1 MNDTKKIFMLGVL
14 GSLLILGMAY
24 AYAENQTA
32 SQPLT
37 LSIISEKALSGTAG
51 DFTTVNA
58 QINNSGSQSISDITT
73 YISLVDESN
82 KMPVD
87 LEDWS
92 AEKGLFIGTIDSGQ
106 TLPLNWKIHFVKA
119 GKYSLVIVAQT
130 AGQEIPQVSSIVH
143 FTVKPKLNLNP
154 GQVLPV
160 ALGTPIVL
168 LFMLLLLNYKRNLHK
183 SN

>member
-58 QINNSGSQSISDITT
+58 QISNSGSQPLNDITT

-92 AEKGLFIGTIDSGQ
+92 AEKGLFIGTIDSNQ
-106 TLPLNWKIHFVKA
+106 TLP
-119 GKYSLVIVAQT
+119 
-130 AGQEIPQVSSIVH
+130 
-143 FTVKPKLNLNP
+143 
-154 GQVLPV
+154 
-160 ALGTPIVL
+160 
-168 LFMLLLLNYKRNLHK
+168 
-183 SN
+183 

>member
-1 MNDTKKIFMLGVL
+1 MIGVL
-14 GSLLILGMAY
+14 GGLLILGMAY
-24 AYAENQTA
+24 CYADNQTA
-32 SQPLT
+32 NQPLT
-37 LSIISEKALSGTAG
+37 LKILSEKTLSGTAG

-58 QINNSGSQSISDITT
+58 QISNSGLQPLNDITT

-92 AEKGLFIGTIDSGQ
+92 AEKGLFIGTIDSNQ

-119 GKYSLVIVAQT
+119 GKYSLIIVAET
-130 AGQEIPQVSSIVH
+130 AGQEIPEVSSIVH

-160 ALGTPIVL
+160 ALGTPIVV
-168 LFMLLLLNYKRNLHK
+168 LFIMLLLNYKRNLYK

>member
-1 MNDTKKIFMLGVL
+1 MLGVL
-14 GSLLILGMAY
+14 CSLLILSMVY
-24 AYAENQTA
+24 AYAENQTTN
-32 SQPLT
+32 QPLT
-37 LSIISEKALSGTAG
+37 FSIISEKTLSGIAG
-51 DFTTVNA
+51 DFATVNA
-58 QINNSGSQSISDITT
+58 QINNSGLQPLNDITT

-82 KMPVD
+82 KVPVD

-119 GKYSLVIVAQT
+119 GKYSLIIVAET
-130 AGQEIPQVSSIVH
+130 AGQEFPQVSSIVH

-160 ALGTPIVL
+160 ALGTPIVV
-168 LFMLLLLNYKRNLHK
+168 FFIMLLLNYKRNLHK
-183 SN
+183 FN

>member
-1 MNDTKKIFMLGVL
+1 MLGVL
-14 GSLLILGMAY
+14 GSLLILSMAY
-24 AYAENQTA
+24 AYADNQTA

-37 LSIISEKALSGTAG
+37 LSIISEKTLSGTAG
-51 DFTTVNA
+51 DFATVNA
-58 QINNSGSQSISDITT
+58 QISNSGSQPLNDITT

-92 AEKGLFIGTIDSGQ
+92 AEKGLFIGTIDSNQ
-106 TLPLNWKIHFVKA
+106 TLPLNWKIHFVNA
-119 GKYSLVIVAQT
+119 GKYSLIVVAQT
-130 AGQEIPQVSSIVH
+130 AGQEIPEVSSIVH

-168 LFMLLLLNYKRNLHK
+168 LFVMLLLNYKRNSHK

>member
-1 MNDTKKIFMLGVL
+1 MLGVL
-14 GSLLILGMAY
+14 GSLLILSMAY
-24 AYAENQTA
+24 AYAEIANH
-32 SQPLT
+32 PLT
-37 LSIISEKALSGTAG
+37 LTILSEKTLSGTAG

-58 QINNSGSQSISDITT
+58 QISNSGSQPLNDITT

-92 AEKGLFIGTIDSGQ
+92 AEKGLFIGTIESNQ

-119 GKYSLVIVAQT
+119 GKYSLIVVAQL
-130 AGQEIPQVSSIVH
+130 AGQEIPEVSSIVH

-168 LFMLLLLNYKRNLHK
+168 LFVMLLINYRRNSHK

>member
-1 MNDTKKIFMLGVL
+1 MNNTKKLLMLGVM
-14 GSLLILGMAY
+14 GSLLIFGMVYTY
-24 AYAENQTA
+24 ADNQA
-32 SQPLT
+32 SNQPLT
-37 LSIISEKALSGTAG
+37 LSIISEKVLNGTAG

-58 QINNSGSQSISDITT
+58 QISNSGPRPLNDITT

-92 AEKGLFIGTIDSGQ
+92 AEKGLFIGTIDSNQ
-106 TLPLNWKIHFVKA
+106 ALPLNWKIHFVKA
-119 GKYSLVIVAQT
+119 GKYSLIIIAQT

-160 ALGTPIVL
+160 ALGTPIIVL
-168 LFMLLLLNYKRNLHK
+168 FIMLSLNYGRNARRT
-183 SN
+183 N

>member
-1 MNDTKKIFMLGVL
+1 MLGVL
-14 GSLLILGMAY
+14 GSLLMLSMAY
-24 AYAENQTA
+24 AYTENQTTN
-32 SQPLT
+32 QPLT
-37 LSIISEKALSGTAG
+37 LSIISEKTLRGTAG

-58 QINNSGSQSISDITT
+58 QINNSGSQPLNDITT

-92 AEKGLFIGTIDSGQ
+92 AEKGLFIGTIDSNQ

-119 GKYSLVIVAQT
+119 GKYSLIIIAQT
-130 AGQEIPQVSSIVH
+130 AGQEIPEVSSIVH

-154 GQVLPV
+154 GHVLPV

-168 LFMLLLLNYKRNLHK
+168 LFIMLLLNYKRNLHK

>member
-1 MNDTKKIFMLGVL
+1 MNDTKRLLMVGVL

-24 AYAENQTA
+24 AYAENQTKN
-32 SQPLT
+32 QLLT
-37 LSIISEKALSGTAG
+37 LSILSEKTLSGTAG
-51 DFTTVNA
+51 DFATVKA
-58 QINNSGSQSISDITT
+58 QISNSGSQPLNDITT

-106 TLPLNWKIHFVKA
+106 VLPLSWKIHFVKA
-119 GKYSLVIVAQT
+119 GKYSLIIVAEVV
-130 AGQEIPQVSSIVH
+130 GQEIPQVSTIVH
-143 FTVKPKLNLNP
+143 FTVNQKRNLNP

-160 ALGTPIVL
+160 ALGIPIVV
-168 LFMLLLLNYKRNLHK
+168 LFIMLLLNYRRNLSK
-183 SN
+183 SG